1 MLSKQHL
8 RGASAVALLVTLLP
22 ISLLLWSTHPTA
34 AVAIPSL
41 GPGQSA
47 ASTEPAMTALRE
59 AFNNAH
65 APRDA
70 QLNGTWVLI
79 RHIMTRKFQM
89 GGREGGERVLFD
101 AAGVRRESS
110 GGRLEWVLTFS
121 ADGHGHLQASSD
133 VVGGAVGGTVVRTR
147 RNTAGDVAFDQD
159 YGGDG
164 DYTYQC
170 RITAADHL
178 VCLLSQFPAGHGV
191 EFIRMPPRQMPRK

>member
-1 MLSKQHL
+1 MLLNRQL
-8 RGASAVALLVTLLP
+8 RGASAVAQLLTLLP
-22 ISLLLWSTHPTA
+22 LPLLLWSAHPTA
-34 AVAIPSL
+34 GVAIPGLS
-41 GPGQSA
+41 PGQTA

-70 QLNGTWVLI
+70 ELSGTWVLI

-89 GGREGGERVLFD
+89 GGREGGELVLFD
-101 AAGVRRESS
+101 GAGVRRESS
-110 GGRLEWVLTFS
+110 GQRLEWVLTFS
-121 ADGHGHLQASSD
+121 TDGHGHLQASSD

-147 RNTAGDVAFDQD
+147 RNTAGDVTFDQD

-178 VCLLSQFPAGHGV
+178 VCLLRQFPAGHGV
-191 EFIRMPPRQMPRK
+191 EFIRMPPRSVPRR